1 MTTGPKLVL
10 SAFAAQPR
18 SSFMEWLAYHRA
30 IGATDVLLF
39 TDRRQS
45 GKQPLFDALAAA
57 GALRLTPVAVD
68 PDMKEEIHNSAIR
81 AAAVEA
87 GESGGYGL
95 YLGADE
101 YFCIQG
107 NAKSVQSLVRTSGGA
122 DVLSAPLRIAGMTAQ
137 HAPGPILCAARPTAA
152 VTADAPLRSVVRLG
166 LFAARNPEVP
176 TGPAQGKAA
185 LKWVDGDGTPMAE
198 PHSRLT
204 WINDAGARGTS
215 KAAVLK
221 IPAPS
226 VAAHLLHLDTL
237 PEKQRPDAET
247 VIAWLETQRA
257 ITGDGPDLTP
267 RMADTARELAQL
279 MALPGVAEAQE
290 ALCAE
295 ERATL
300 ERLRSG
306 GGDMARVLGAVGAKT
321 QPPAPKTKAQP
332 PVTPVA
338 ETADIAPDAEPDPRP
353 AAPAALPPWFAE
365 IHTGGDTEG
374 FYTRLK
380 NHAVVGILRD
390 QARLVITFDNL
401 SNVNDLSPER
411 EPWAYKFL
419 RSNDCSHLSI
429 MARRKDWYR
438 DPQLIDYL
446 EKLSADGFF
455 RQFGKVF
462 MTGTSMGGF
471 AALAFASLAPGATII
486 SFSPQTTLDENLVPW
501 EERFLIGRR
510 RDWSLPHSD
519 CAFEI
524 DDIEKAFVFYD
535 PFFEPD
541 RRHVERLEGDKVIL
555 LKTWFA
561 GHFSPVFLRRA
572 NLLKPVMQHAL
583 DGTLT
588 PAVFYT
594 LFRERRLL
602 PWYRKSLETNLAE
615 RGHAALARR
624 VGPAFRQLKRQ
635 AAE

>member
-1 MTTGPKLVL
+1 MTTGPKLLL
-10 SAFAAQPR
+10 SAFAAQPS
-18 SSFMEWLAYHRA
+18 SSFLEWLAYHRA
-30 IGATDVLLF
+30 VGATDVLLF

-57 GALRLTPVAVD
+57 GVLRVTPVAVD

-81 AAAVEA
+81 AAAAEA

-101 YFCIQG
+101 YFCILG
-107 NAKSVQSLVRTSGGA
+107 NAKTVQSLMRSSGGA

-137 HAPGPILCAARPTAA
+137 HAPGPVLCAARPTAA

-185 LKWVDGDGTPMAE
+185 LKWVNGDGTPMAE

-204 WINDAGARGTS
+204 WASDAGARGTS
-215 KAAVLK
+215 KAAILK

-226 VAAHLLHLDTL
+226 VEAYLLHMETL
-237 PEKQRPDAET
+237 PEKQRPDADT
-247 VIAWLETQRA
+247 LIARLEPLRA
-257 ITGDGPDLTP
+257 ISGDGPDLTP
-267 RMADTARELAQL
+267 RMADTARELDSL
-279 MALPGVAEAQE
+279 MALPGVTEAQE
-290 ALCAE
+290 ALCAA

-300 ERLRSG
+300 ERLQTD
-306 GGDMARVLGAVGAKT
+306 GGDMARVLGAFGVAAPK
-321 QPPAPKTKAQP
+321 PAPELTPRPAE
-332 PVTPVA
+332 TPVA
-338 ETADIAPDAEPDPRP
+338 KTAEIAPDAEPDPRP
-353 AAPAALPPWFAE
+353 EAPAALPPWFAE

-374 FYTRLK
+374 FYTRLR

-390 QARLVITFDNL
+390 QARLVISFDNL

-411 EPWAYKFL
+411 EPWAYKFV
-419 RSNDCSHLSI
+419 RDNGWSHMAV

-438 DPQLIDYL
+438 CPQLIAHL
-446 EKLSADGFF
+446 EKLAADGVFAGF
-455 RQFGKVF
+455 DKVVL
-462 MTGTSMGGF
+462 TGTSMGGF
-471 AALAFASLAPGATII
+471 AALAFASLAPGATVI
-486 SFSPQTTLDENLVPW
+486 SFNPQTTLDKSLVPW
-501 EERFLIGRR
+501 EERFLFGQN

-519 CAFEI
+519 CAYEI
-524 DDIEKAFVFYD
+524 DEVEKAFVFYD

-541 RRHVERLEGDKVIL
+541 RRHVERLEGDNVIL

-624 VGPAFRQLKRQ
+624 VGPAFRKLKRQ

>member
-18 SSFMEWLAYHRA
+18 SSFLEWLAYNRA

-57 GALRLTPVAVD
+57 GVLRVTPVAVD
-68 PDMKEEIHNSAIR
+68 PDMKEEIHNSALR

-101 YFCIQG
+101 YFCILS
-107 NAKSVQSLVRTSGGA
+107 NAKSVQSLMRSSGGA
-122 DVLSAPLRIAGMTAQ
+122 DVLSAPLQVAGMTEAQ
-137 HAPGPILCAARPTAA
+137 DTGAILFTARPTAA

-176 TGPAQGKAA
+176 TGPAQGKTA
-185 LKWVDGDGTPMAE
+185 LKWVSGDGTPMAE

-204 WINDAGARGTS
+204 WANDAGARGTS
-215 KAAVLK
+215 KAAILK

-226 VAAHLLHLDTL
+226 AEAYLLHVGTL
-237 PEKQRPDAET
+237 PEKQRPDADT
-247 VIAWLETQRA
+247 VIAWLEKQRA
-257 ITGDGPDLTP
+257 ITGDGPDLTS
-267 RMADTARELAQL
+267 RMEDTARDLANL

-290 ALCAE
+290 ALCAA

-300 ERLRSG
+300 KRLQTG
-306 GGDMARVLGAVGAKT
+306 GGDMARVLDTFGAA
-321 QPPAPKTKAQP
+321 APKSAPQAKPRAP
-332 PVTPVA
+332 ETPVA

-353 AAPAALPPWFAE
+353 DAPAALPPWFAE

-390 QARLVITFDNL
+390 QARLVVSFDNL

-411 EPWAYKFL
+411 EPWAYKFV
-419 RSNDCSHLSI
+419 RDNGWSHMAV

-438 DPQLIDYL
+438 CPQLIAHL
-446 EKLSADGFF
+446 EKLAADGVFAGF
-455 RQFGKVF
+455 DKVVL
-462 MTGTSMGGF
+462 TGTSMGGF
-471 AALAFASLAPGATII
+471 AALTFASLAPGATVI
-486 SFSPQTTLDENLVPW
+486 SFNPQTTLDETLVPW
-501 EERFLIGRR
+501 EKRFGMGRA
-510 RDWSLPHSD
+510 RDWSLAHSD

-524 DDIEKAFVFYD
+524 DEVDKAFVLYD

-541 RRHVERLEGDKVIL
+541 RRHVDRLEGDNVIR
-555 LKTWFA
+555 LKTWCS

-572 NLLKPVMQHAL
+572 GLLKPLMQHAL
-583 DGTLT
+583 DDTLT
-588 PAVFYT
+588 PEVFYKMY
-594 LFRERRLL
+594 RDRRFL
-602 PWYRKSLETNLAE
+602 PWYRKALQTNLQE
-615 RGHAALARR
+615 RGHDKLARI
-624 VGPAFRQLKRQ
+624 VSPAFRKLKRQ

>member
-18 SSFMEWLAYHRA
+18 SSFLEWLAYHRA

-68 PDMKEEIHNSAIR
+68 PDMKEEIHNSALR

-87 GESGGYGL
+87 GKSGGYGL

-107 NAKSVQSLVRTSGGA
+107 NAKSVQSLVRSSGGA

-137 HAPGPILCAARPTAA
+137 HEPGPMLCAARPTAA

-176 TGPAQGKAA
+176 TGPTQGKTA
-185 LKWVDGDGTPMAE
+185 LKWVNGDGTPMAE
-198 PHSRLT
+198 PHSRIT
-204 WINDAGARGTS
+204 WMNDAGARGTS

-226 VAAHLLHLDTL
+226 VEAHLLHLDTL

-290 ALCAE
+290 ALRAE

-306 GGDMARVLGAVGAKT
+306 DMARVLGAVEAAAP
-321 QPPAPKTKAQP
+321 QPAPISRPPA
-332 PVTPVA
+332 TPVA
-338 ETADIAPDAEPDPRP
+338 EPADIAPDAEPDPRP
-353 AAPAALPPWFAE
+353 DAPAALPPWFAE

-374 FYTRLK
+374 FYTRLR

-390 QARLVITFDNL
+390 QARLVVSFDNL

-411 EPWAYKFL
+411 EPWAYKFV
-419 RSNDCSHLSI
+419 RDNGWSHMAV
-429 MARRKDWYR
+429 MARRKDWFR
-438 DPQLIDYL
+438 CPQLIAHL
-446 EKLSADGFF
+446 EKLAADGVFAGF
-455 RQFGKVF
+455 DKVVL
-462 MTGTSMGGF
+462 TGTSMGGF
-471 AALAFASLAPGATII
+471 AALAFASLAPGATVI
-486 SFSPQTTLDENLVPW
+486 SFNPQTTLDETLVPW
-501 EERFLIGRR
+501 EKRFGMGRA
-510 RDWSLPHSD
+510 RDWTLAHSD

-524 DDIEKAFVFYD
+524 DEVEKAFVLYD

-541 RRHVERLEGDKVIL
+541 RRHVDRLEGDNVIR
-555 LKTWFA
+555 LKTWCS

-572 NLLKPVMQHAL
+572 GLLKPLMQHAL
-583 DGTLT
+583 DDTLT
-588 PAVFYT
+588 PEVFYKMY
-594 LFRERRLL
+594 RDRRFL
-602 PWYRKSLETNLAE
+602 PWYRKALQTNLQE
-615 RGHAALARR
+615 RGHDKLARI
-624 VGPAFRQLKRQ
+624 VSPAFRKLKRQ